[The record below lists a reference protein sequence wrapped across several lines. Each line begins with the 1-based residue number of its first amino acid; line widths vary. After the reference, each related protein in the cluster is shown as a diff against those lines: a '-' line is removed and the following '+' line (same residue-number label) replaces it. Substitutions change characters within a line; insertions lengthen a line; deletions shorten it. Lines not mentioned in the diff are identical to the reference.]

1 MTVKADVLFAVV
13 PEWIVY
19 AEIGPQAVRLYA
31 ALARHADKETGHA
44 RPSRRRL
51 AELLRCS
58 PDTIDRALKELVDVG
73 AVTVQAREIEGTKER
88 TTNDYVVHVLPTRS
102 RVDAATGGG
111 ISAATGGRTD
121 AAVNESHLE
130 RESLGTIS
138 DVPARRMRPRDLV
151 IDALAE
157 IDGAT
162 NLSQVTRSR
171 WATIGTKAAEL
182 RAAAPDVTVVE
193 IRRRAANWSTHFDS
207 TLTAP
212 ALVTHWARLAVP
224 GTNGPSRRAPRDRAR
239 EIADQAAEM
248 AEARRASG

>member
-1 MTVKADVLFAVV
+1 MSVKADTLFAVV

-44 RPSRRRL
+44 HPSRRRL

-58 PDTIDRALKELVDVG
+58 ADTIDRALKELVEVG
-73 AVTVQAREIEGTKER
+73 AITVEAREIEGTKER
-88 TTNDYVVHVLPTRS
+88 TTNDYIVHVMPTRS

-111 ISAATGGRTD
+111 TDAGTGGRTD

-138 DVPARRMRPRDLV
+138 DVPARRMRRRDLV
-151 IDALAE
+151 MDALAE

-162 NLSQVTRSR
+162 DLAQVTRSR
-171 WATIGTKAAEL
+171 WRTIATKAAEL
-182 RAAAPDVTVVE
+182 RAVAPDVTPEE
-193 IRRRAANWSTHFDS
+193 IRRRAANYPTHFDS

-212 ALVTHWARLAVP
+212 ALVSHWARLATP
-224 GTNGPSRRAPRDRAR
+224 GTNGRRGAASTDRAQQIADHAA
-239 EIADQAAEM
+239 EIAEVERAAL
-248 AEARRASG
+248 